1 MRLRFRDYFPYVVII
16 LLAIAALLLL
26 RWGCGQQE
34 SRRTALEMYDAAHD
48 SLRYSKDSLTATI
61 RVIEAGREKD
71 FLLMHTTDSLIQRL
85 QKEVKAF
92 NGKLTAA
99 TIVQG
104 RTVSTG
110 TTATTVDIDPRDT
123 ARIPGDPC
131 PPRFIY
137 PTYKTDW
144 NTKYSRGFIRA
155 TRDSIFRAD
164 TTLLD
169 LTFTSGYHRRGL
181 FKRGELEVSVT
192 TDNPSTII
200 TGLRSYAVKEK
211 RGRFAISV
219 HAGFGMQYGL
229 LHQRIDIGPQVGV
242 GVGIAIWP

>member
-1 MRLRFRDYFPYVVII
+1 MNLRFRDYFPYVIII

-26 RWGCGQQE
+26 RWGCGQVE

-48 SLRYSKDSLTATI
+48 SLRYSNDNLTATI
-61 RVIEAGREKD
+61 RIIEAGREKD
-71 FLLMHTTDSLIQRL
+71 FLKMHTTDSLIMRL

-110 TTATTVDIDPRDT
+110 TTATTVTIDPADT
-123 ARIPGDPC
+123 ARTQGDPC
-131 PPRFIY
+131 PPRFIW

-144 NTKYSRGFIRA
+144 DTKYSRGFIRA
-155 TRDSIFRAD
+155 TRDSIFRTD

-169 LTFTSGYHRRGL
+169 LTFTSGYKKRGL

-192 TDNPSTII
+192 TDNPSTLI
-200 TGLRSYAVKEK
+200 TGMRSYAVKEK
-211 RGRFAISV
+211 RGRFTVTAYV
-219 HAGFGMQYGL
+219 GFGGQYGL
-229 LHQRIDIGPQVGV
+229 LHQRIDVGPQMGAGV
-242 GVGIAIWP
+242 GFAIWP